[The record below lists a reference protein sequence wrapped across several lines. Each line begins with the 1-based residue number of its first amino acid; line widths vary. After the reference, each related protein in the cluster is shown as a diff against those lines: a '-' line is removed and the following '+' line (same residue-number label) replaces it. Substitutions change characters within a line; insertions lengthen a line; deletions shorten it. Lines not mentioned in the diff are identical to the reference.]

1 MGAKLDLKGQRFG
14 RLTVIKFH
22 HSDEKDRY
30 WECKCDCGNIILCT
44 TRRLRSN
51 NTKSCGCLQKETASK
66 NSKESAKYGGESSS
80 QYQRLFRIYRAMI
93 HRCYNKN
100 DSCYNYY
107 GGRGVSVCDEWK
119 NDYFT
124 FKKWALDNGYND
136 KLTID
141 RLDHNGNYEPN
152 NCKWAT
158 WTEQQN
164 NKSNNKYLTYK
175 GETKT
180 LAQWCRE
187 LNLNYARTKAR
198 LNTCDISVEDAFEL
212 PKYKKTVEV

>member
-1 MGAKLDLKGQRFG
+1 MLDLVGQNFG
-14 RLTVIKFH
+14 RLTVIRFH
-22 HSDEKDRY
+22 HSDEKNRY
-30 WECKCDCGNIILCT
+30 WECKCSCGNTILCT
-44 TRRLRSN
+44 TGRLRSG
-51 NTKSCGCLQKETASK
+51 NTRSCGCLRKETSIK
-66 NSKESAKYGGESSS
+66 NGIKNVKYDGEAKGKYK
-80 QYQRLFRIYRAMI
+80 RLLRIYYAML

-100 DSCYNYY
+100 DSCYHHY
-107 GGRGVSVCDEWK
+107 GGRGISVCDEWK

-136 KLTID
+136 NLTID

-198 LNTCDISVEDAFEL
+198 LNTCNMSVEDAFEL